1 MLTYSFESRGKQS
14 LYEYLYNCIK
24 EDILSF
30 RLAPDEKL
38 PSKRAL
44 SKHLNISTIT
54 VETAY
59 GQLMAEGYVYS
70 VPKSG
75 FFVSHIAS
83 SEINSSSTTE
93 EHKTDCVKDGEEY
106 FADFVKNS
114 AANDTFPFS
123 VWTKLMRE
131 TMSDEQKKIM
141 VSSPSVGIYDLRKA
155 IADYLYRFR
164 GMKVSADRIII
175 GAGTEYLYS
184 LIIQLLGRSKRYA
197 LEDPGYRKIY
207 HIYKANEVDCVHVP
221 LDESGIEVASLEKT
235 GADVLHISPSHHFPT
250 GIVTPISRRYELL
263 SWASKSPDRY
273 IIEDDYDSEFRLLGK
288 PIPSLQSIDVLEK
301 VIYINTFSKSL
312 TPTIRISYMVLPENL
327 MKKYNETLS
336 FYSCTVANFEQ
347 YTLAAFIKKGYFEK
361 HINRMRNFYR
371 AQRDE
376 LMRTIKSHPY
386 YDGVTIT
393 EENSG
398 LHFLLTVKTDLSD
411 EELIK
416 RARENGINVSC
427 LSQYYFDKK
436 NSKEHTLIINYSGAD
451 RDRMKEAVER
461 LINSQFTMHNS
472 QSRESE

>member
-1 MLTYSFESRGKQS
+1 MLTYSFENRGGLS
-14 LYEYLYNCIK
+14 LYEYLYKCIK

-44 SKHLNISTIT
+44 AKNLNISTIT

-59 GQLMAEGYVYS
+59 GQLMAEGYIYS

-83 SEINSSSTTE
+83 SERKAFSPSAENE
-93 EHKTDCVKDGEEY
+93 RRKKEGEEEF

-131 TMSDEQKKIM
+131 TMSDEQKKLM
-141 VSSPSVGIYDLRKA
+141 VSSPSVGIYELRKA
-155 IADYLYRFR
+155 IADYLFQFR
-164 GMKVSADRIII
+164 GMRVSADRIVI

-221 LDESGIEVASLEKT
+221 LDGNGISVERLEKSN
-235 GADVLHISPSHHFPT
+235 ADVLHISPSHHFPT

-263 SWASKSPDRY
+263 SWASKSKDRY

-336 FYSCTVANFEQ
+336 FYSCTVSNFEQ
-347 YTLAAFIKKGYFEK
+347 YTLSSFIRRGYFEK

-371 AQRDE
+371 NQRDG
-376 LMRTIKSHPY
+376 LMQTIKSHPFY
-386 YDGVTIT
+386 ENVTIT

-398 LHFLLTVKTDLSD
+398 LHFLLTVKTELSD

-416 RARENGINVSC
+416 RAGEKGINVSC
-427 LSQYYFDKK
+427 LSQYYFDRK
-436 NSKEHTLIINYSGAD
+436 NSKEHTLIINYSGIEKKK
-451 RDRMKEAVER
+451 MEEAVER
-461 LINSQFTMHNS
+461 LFDAVNLMQKAK
-472 QSRESE
+472 

>member
-1 MLTYSFESRGKQS
+1 MLTYSFEERGKLS
-14 LYEYLYNCIK
+14 LYEYLYKCIK

-44 SKHLNISTIT
+44 AKNLNISTIT

-59 GQLMAEGYVYS
+59 GQLMAEGYIYS

-83 SEINSSSTTE
+83 SERISPLSDKVE
-93 EHKTDCVKDGEEY
+93 ERADAKNESPY

-123 VWTKLMRE
+123 VWTRLMRE
-131 TMSDEQKKIM
+131 TMSDEQKKLM
-141 VSSPSVGIYDLRKA
+141 VSSPSVGIYELRKA
-155 IADYLYRFR
+155 IADYLYSFR
-164 GMKVSADRIII
+164 GMEVSADRIVI

-184 LIIQLLGRSKRYA
+184 LIIQLLGRSKKYA
-197 LEDPGYRKIY
+197 LEDPGYRKIF
-207 HIYKANEVDCVHVP
+207 HIYKANEVSCVHVP
-221 LDESGIEVASLEKT
+221 LDESGVDVACLEKIN
-235 GADVLHISPSHHFPT
+235 ADVLHISPSHHFPS

-263 SWASKSPDRY
+263 SWASKSKDRY

-347 YTLAAFIKKGYFEK
+347 YTLASFIRKGYFEK

-371 AQRDE
+371 NQRDE
-376 LMRTIKSHPY
+376 LMQTIKSHPFY
-386 YDGVTIT
+386 ENVTIT

-398 LHFLLTVKTDLSD
+398 LHFLLTVKTNLSD

-416 RARENGINVSC
+416 RAREKGINVSC
-427 LSQYYFDKK
+427 LSQYYFDRR
-436 NSKEHTLIINYSGAD
+436 NSKEHTLIINYSGIEKE
-451 RDRMKEAVER
+451 RMKEAVER
-461 LINSQFTMHNS
+461 LMRVVGSQEAGV
-472 QSRESE
+472 R